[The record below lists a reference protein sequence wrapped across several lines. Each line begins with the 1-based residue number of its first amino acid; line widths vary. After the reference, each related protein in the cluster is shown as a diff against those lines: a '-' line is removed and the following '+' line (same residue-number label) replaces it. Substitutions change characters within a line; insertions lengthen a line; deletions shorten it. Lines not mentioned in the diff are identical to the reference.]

1 MNKFFTALCQL
12 IGSIIVIIAL
22 VIATFIGMSYYR
34 PAFAQ
39 YGQLSPDA
47 QLAYDEEMAR
57 IEWIKRN
64 GDIPPPP
71 TQADLEYMQ
80 RYTEQLQAKYDKE
93 GK

>member
-22 VIATFIGMSYYR
+22 VIATFIGMSYVR

-71 TQADLEYMQ
+71 TQADLECMQ
-80 RYTEQLQAKYDKE
+80 RYTEQLQAQYDKE
-93 GK
+93 KK

>member
-22 VIATFIGMSYYR
+22 VIATFIGMSYVC

-64 GDIPPPP
+64 GDMPPKP

-80 RYTEQLQAKYDKE
+80 RYTEQLQAQYDKE

>member
-1 MNKFFTALCQL
+1 MNKLLTTFCHYLRCSF
-12 IGSIIVIIAL
+12 IVIAL
-22 VIATFIGMSYYR
+22 FITTLILMSYVR

-39 YGQLSPDA
+39 YGQLSPGA

-57 IEWIKRN
+57 IEWIERN
-64 GDIPPPP
+64 GDMPPPP

-80 RYTEQLQAKYDKE
+80 RYTEQLQAQYDKE